1 MSFNGAF
8 DHVVCLC
15 LGTFASLFIKNANA
29 QEARGGGG
37 RGGGEGSEMGGLSE
51 TEIFWDYLRS
61 PQIIIIIIIKF
72 LCVKTFHVSNQKCP
86 LIISY

>member
-51 TEIFWDYLRS
+51 TEIF
-61 PQIIIIIIIKF
+61 
-72 LCVKTFHVSNQKCP
+72 
-86 LIISY
+86 